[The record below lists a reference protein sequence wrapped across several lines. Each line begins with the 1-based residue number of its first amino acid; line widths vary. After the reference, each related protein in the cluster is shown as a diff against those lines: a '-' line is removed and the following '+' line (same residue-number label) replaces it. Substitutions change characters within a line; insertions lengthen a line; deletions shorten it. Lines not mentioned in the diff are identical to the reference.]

1 MIYWHF
7 KKYDQLK
14 REQEEIRR
22 LLRGD
27 KGFSRVLI
35 EEDDFRVPT
44 IDKLSY

>member
-22 LLRGD
+22 ILSGD

-35 EEDDFRVPT
+35 DEDDIRVPT

>member
-1 MIYWHF
+1 MIYWHL

-22 LLRGD
+22 ILRGE

-35 EEDDFRVPT
+35 DEDENRIPT